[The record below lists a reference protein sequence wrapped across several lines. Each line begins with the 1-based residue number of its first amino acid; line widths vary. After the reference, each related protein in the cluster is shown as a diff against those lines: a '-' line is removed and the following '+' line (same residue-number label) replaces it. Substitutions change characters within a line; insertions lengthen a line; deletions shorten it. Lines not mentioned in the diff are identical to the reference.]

1 MQLIAPQD
9 PRVNRSFPIVLL
21 SAGMNNPQDPR
32 FRPDGAGYHHIF
44 YVEKGQGIL
53 ETPDGNFPLEEGTA
67 IFMREYIPMNY
78 YAKGEVFDTA
88 WVTFV
93 GQGVDAMLDY
103 FGADN
108 FVFLKSE
115 TVYSKIVNICKM
127 VERGKSADILSKY
140 AYDILITFF
149 SEYNSKQ
156 KPSMLLK
163 AKEYMEQYYWESISI
178 SNVARELGISES
190 LLFKLFRE
198 NEDQTPTEYL
208 RSVRLRCAEQML
220 LSAADVRIVDVAE
233 KCGFSDCAYFCKVF
247 KDETGMTPK
256 SYQSKYMQ

>member
-9 PRVNRSFPIVLL
+9 QRVNKSFPIALL
-21 SAGMNNPQDPR
+21 TVGMNNPQEPR
-32 FRPDGAGYHHIF
+32 NRPCGAEYHHIF
-44 YVEKGQGIL
+44 YVEKGQGVL
-53 ETPDGNFPLEEGTA
+53 ETPDGSFTIEEGTA
-67 IFMREYIPMNY
+67 IFMREYVPMNY
-78 YAKGEVFDTA
+78 YAKGEFFDTA

-93 GQGVDAMLDY
+93 GRGVDDVLDY
-103 FGADN
+103 FGAEN

-127 VERGKSADILSKY
+127 VSRGKGADILSKY

-149 SEYNSKQ
+149 SEHNSAQ
-156 KPSMLLK
+156 KPSMLMK
-163 AKEYMEQYYWESISI
+163 AKEYMERHFCESISI
-178 SNVARELGISES
+178 SGVARELGISES

-198 NEDQTPTEYL
+198 NEDLTPTEYL
-208 RSVRLRCAEQML
+208 RSVRLRYAEQML
-220 LSAADVRIVDVAE
+220 LSAADVRIADVAE
-233 KCGFSDCAYFCKVF
+233 GCGFSDSAYFCKVF